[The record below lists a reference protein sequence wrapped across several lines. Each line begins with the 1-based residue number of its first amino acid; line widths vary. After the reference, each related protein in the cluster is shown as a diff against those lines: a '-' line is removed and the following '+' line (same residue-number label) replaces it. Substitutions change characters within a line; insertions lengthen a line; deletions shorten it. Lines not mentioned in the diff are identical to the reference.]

1 MFCSCNAKG
10 RNEWSN
16 AKLFFSLLH
25 CSNKTWMVTYFWV
38 CLFFLTDAQKYV
50 WKFLPSCQKAVAE
63 STKEFQDIINSDH
76 VATKCHELTTTS
88 ISNVLSCNAS
98 MYKKIDHYFI
108 FRCSMQHKLFI
119 EDRIPW
125 GWGSPVLNFW
135 R

>member
-1 MFCSCNAKG
+1 MICSCKAEG

-16 AKLFFSLLH
+16 ADFFSPFCIAATKHEWLLTFE
-25 CSNKTWMVTYFWV
+25 CVY
-38 CLFFLTDAQKYV
+38 FFLTDAQKYV

-63 STKEFQDIINSDH
+63 STIEFQDIINSDH